1 MSERNSFSDVVT
13 LLKKTKIICTIGPAS
28 TNEEILTKALA
39 QAKLGRKQIMENMMS
54 AISEVRPELSKYAP
68 KVGMM
73 QINPDKIRD
82 VIGTGGKVINDIIA
96 KCDNVKIDISD
107 EGKVVVYHLDRE
119 PINRAL
125 AIITRLTKEA
135 RVGEIYDGKVVRLEN
150 FGAFVELFEG
160 CDALVH
166 VSKISHDR
174 VNNPRDVLKIGD
186 VVKVVVTEI
195 DEKGRVNA
203 SIKDLLAKPEENK

>member
-1 MSERNSFSDVVT
+1 M
-13 LLKKTKIICTIGPAS
+13 A
-28 TNEEILTKALA
+28 
-39 QAKLGRKQIMENMMS
+39 NMMG
-54 AISEVRPELSKYAP
+54 AINEVRPELSKYAP

-119 PINRAL
+119 PINKAL

-135 RVGEIYDGKVVRLEN
+135 RVGEIYDAKVVRLEN

-166 VSKISHDR
+166 VSKISHER
-174 VNNPRDVLKIGD
+174 VASPKDVLKIGD

-203 SIKDLLAKPEENK
+203 SIKDLLAKPEESK